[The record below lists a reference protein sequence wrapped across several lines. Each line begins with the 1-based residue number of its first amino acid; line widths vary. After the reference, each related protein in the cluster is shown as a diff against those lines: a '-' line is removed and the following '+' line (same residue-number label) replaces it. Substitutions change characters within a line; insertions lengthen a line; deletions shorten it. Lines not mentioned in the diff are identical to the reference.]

1 MSQEGQ
7 RKDILFL
14 LFHALTLVKTFL
26 LRLSIDSI
34 RNDKY
39 QHLYSMTPRMSLEV
53 VNDASDTQL
62 IMKIEEGF
70 VLLSLS
76 RYLLL
81 RIFTTSR
88 YNKYSLREAIFYS
101 NAS

>member
-1 MSQEGQ
+1 
-7 RKDILFL
+7 
-14 LFHALTLVKTFL
+14 
-26 LRLSIDSI
+26 
-34 RNDKY
+34 
-39 QHLYSMTPRMSLEV
+39 MTPRMSLEV

>member
-7 RKDILFL
+7 RKYILFL

-39 QHLYSMTPRMSLEV
+39 QHLYSMTLRMSLEV